1 MSTINL
7 RNNTISNIINKDK
20 SDITHNLVD
29 KYPKKE
35 SKILSLPIS
44 QWILVLYNFLFLSIV
59 SFIVVFDWGSTLQLP
74 KSGAFIL
81 GITLFLFL
89 ASMLWIFGFI
99 KHSVNINLGDII
111 IVIFGILVL
120 IITLLNPDKTAFW
133 GSTVRIFDSGLF
145 LVSLI
150 IFYVLIKIFL
160 ETKSLNIVIL
170 FFSILNLLGGVLA
183 VMAIYIP
190 NVSELI
196 PVLKQFQS
204 TGSWIT
210 ESPQELILLNLI
222 SINIV
227 FITLIYDKY
236 KTFNRFILS
245 SIYYIFVI
253 VNILLVIR
261 TPEYTM
267 YIVLMITFVI
277 HSILY
282 ISNLSKSNQYK
293 DNIKLQ
299 SNKISF
305 IYGVLIVFLLA
316 LMLIRPFQNNT
327 KFLEYP
333 VVIKPNLNTSLSIA
347 KQTLQSDTL
356 LGVGNIKYAWDQFKT
371 NSDDA
376 TNQDSNFSF
385 ETLFNELINLIVRY
399 GGVVTIIL
407 ALFGIWLILSFLRI
421 ILIQKTIPLE
431 IYPLWILIVG
441 LFLMP
446 FAVVTKI
453 LLILTLVLWNSI
465 FTKYFKPIIKF
476 ELDTN
481 KIPSS
486 ISSLCTFIVL
496 FILAGSVFVASNILN
511 LVRSQEYVLKA
522 SQIKDNQAEQL
533 NLLKMAKEKSPN
545 YIEYTNLYMPQFI
558 QQINKEALELAIVSQ
573 QSETRNIDADKQK
586 LLQES
591 INEAQRIIDEYKKNF
606 PSDNRVIYW
615 QLDLYSVINQYGTVK
630 ESDYLDNVNLG
641 KKLQPNSINWDIYKA
656 QYYAKQAQKEKDL
669 NQDQFNKAK
678 DILSSLLE
686 KNKYSLEVYKNY
698 YELLSLNKDYN
709 GQIDILSKY
718 IDLSIQNNFNTDKD
732 MVYNLALAYQNNNQY
747 DEAIKYYNRLLEV
760 FPDYTNVH
768 FKLGEIY
775 EAQKKN
781 DLAIKQYQKVLELDP
796 KAELARTKL
805 EQLK

>member
-1 MSTINL
+1 MAIKL
-7 RNNTISNIINKDK
+7 NNKFSNFKRQDK
-20 SDITHNLVD
+20 SKINNSVD
-29 KYPKKE
+29 KLAKY
-35 SKILSLPIS
+35 SQVFQLPIS
-44 QWILVLYNFLFLSIV
+44 QWILVVYNLAFLSVV
-59 SFIVVFDWGSTLQLP
+59 SFVVVVDWDSIWQLP
-74 KSGAFIL
+74 KSSIFIF
-81 GITLFLFL
+81 GVTLFLFI
-89 ASMLWIFGFI
+89 ASILWIFGFI
-99 KHSVNINLGDII
+99 KHLVSINLGDII
-111 IVIFGILVL
+111 IFILGIIIL

-133 GSTVRIFDSGLF
+133 GSTVRIFDSGVF
-145 LVSLI
+145 IVFLI
-150 IFYVLIKIFL
+150 IFYILNRIFL
-160 ETKSLNIVIL
+160 EIKALNIVIL
-170 FFSILNLLGGVLA
+170 FYSILNLLGGVLA
-183 VMAIYIP
+183 VIAIYIS
-190 NVSELI
+190 NSAELI
-196 PVLKQFQS
+196 PVLKQLQS

-210 ESPQELILLNLI
+210 ESPQELILLNLV
-222 SINIV
+222 SLNIV
-227 FITLIYDKY
+227 FINLIYGRY
-236 KTFNRFILS
+236 NIFNNFILS
-245 SIYYIFVI
+245 SIYYLFVI

-261 TPEYTM
+261 IPEYTM
-267 YIVLMITFVI
+267 YILLIITFII
-277 HSILY
+277 HSFVY
-282 ISNLSKSNQYK
+282 ISNLSKDSQYK
-293 DNIKLQ
+293 GNIKIAT
-299 SNKISF
+299 NKISF
-305 IYGVLIVFLLA
+305 IYGVLIVFVLA

-327 KFLEYP
+327 KFSEYP

-347 KQTLQSDTL
+347 KQTLQSDNL
-356 LGVGNIKYAWDQFKT
+356 LGVGNIKYAWDQFQT
-371 NSDDA
+371 NSDNA
-376 TNQDSNFSF
+376 TNQASNFSF
-385 ETLFNELINLIVRY
+385 ETLFNELINLTVRY

-407 ALFGIWLILSFLRI
+407 ALFVIWLILSFLRI

-431 IYPLWILIVG
+431 IYPLCILIVG

-496 FILAGSVFVASNILN
+496 FILAGSVFVSSNILN

-686 KNKYSLEVYKNY
+686 KNKYSLDVYKNY
-698 YELLSLNKDYN
+698 YELLSLNQDYTQ
-709 GQIDILSKY
+709 QIDILLQY
-718 IDLSIQNNFNTDKD
+718 INLHEEDDRD

-781 DLAIKQYQKVLELDP
+781 DLAIKQYQKVLEIDP
-796 KAELARTKL
+796 KAELASTKL

>member
-1 MSTINL
+1 MAIKF
-7 RNNTISNIINKDK
+7 NNKFSNFKRQDK
-20 SDITHNLVD
+20 SKINNSVD
-29 KYPKKE
+29 KLAKY
-35 SKILSLPIS
+35 SQVFQLPIS
-44 QWILVLYNFLFLSIV
+44 QWILVIYNFIFLSVV
-59 SFIVVFDWGSTLQLP
+59 SFMVVVDWDSIWQLP
-74 KSGAFIL
+74 KSSIFIF
-81 GITLFLFL
+81 GVTLFLFI
-89 ASMLWIFGFI
+89 ASILWIFGFI
-99 KHSVNINLGDII
+99 KHSVSINLGDII
-111 IVIFGILVL
+111 IFILGIIIL

-133 GSTVRIFDSGLF
+133 GSTVRIFDAGVF
-145 LVSLI
+145 IVFLI
-150 IFYVLIKIFL
+150 IFYILNRIFL
-160 ETKSLNIVIL
+160 EIKALNIVIL

-183 VMAIYIP
+183 VIAIYIS
-190 NVSELI
+190 NSAELI
-196 PVLKQFQS
+196 PVLKQLQS

-210 ESPQELILLNLI
+210 ESPQELILLNLV
-222 SINIV
+222 SLNIV
-227 FITLIYDKY
+227 FINLIYGRY
-236 KTFNRFILS
+236 NIFNNFILS
-245 SIYYIFVI
+245 SIYYLFVI

-261 TPEYTM
+261 IPEYTM
-267 YIVLMITFVI
+267 YILLIITFII
-277 HSILY
+277 HSFVY
-282 ISNLSKSNQYK
+282 ISNLSKDSQYK
-293 DNIKLQ
+293 GNIKIAT
-299 SNKISF
+299 NKISF
-305 IYGVLIVFLLA
+305 IYGVLIVFVLA

-327 KFLEYP
+327 KFPEYP

-356 LGVGNIKYAWDQFKT
+356 LGVGNIKYAWDQFQT

-376 TNQDSNFSF
+376 TNQASNFSF

-431 IYPLWILIVG
+431 IYPLWIMIVG
-441 LFLMP
+441 LFLIP

-453 LLILTLVLWNSI
+453 LLILILVLWNSI

-496 FILAGSVFVASNILN
+496 FILAGSVFVSSNSLN

-641 KKLQPNSINWDIYKA
+641 KKLQPNSINWDIYRA

-686 KNKYSLEVYKNY
+686 KNKYSLDVYKNY
-698 YELLSLNKDYN
+698 YELLSLNQDYAQ
-709 GQIDILSKY
+709 QIDILLQY
-718 IDLSIQNNFNTDKD
+718 INLHEEDDRD

-796 KAELARTKL
+796 EAELASTKL